1 MVKAWTEGVLGLRS
15 INPQVLEDLEDF
27 ILLQGFKNLSN
38 GDVKKRIEANVLER
52 RQRQHM
58 LMLEAAKEA
67 DSEEHKEGTVPNPV
81 KDGELEDKKRAF
93 MQPLR
98 PHERIWNFEIDE
110 EEEKV
115 DHVMRP
121 GADPRKSYID
131 GRVEALIANIETLGG
146 HIKVHNEEMW
156 KLLESHTC
164 DIFYG
169 QEKDLAS
176 SMKNYLATHGDKN

>member
-1 MVKAWTEGVLGLRS
+1 M
-15 INPQVLEDLEDF
+15 LEDLEDF

-38 GDVKKRIEANVLER
+38 KDVKARIEANVLER

-58 LMLEAAKEA
+58 LLLEAAKEA

-81 KDGELEDKKRAF
+81 KDGEAEDKKRAF

-98 PHERIWNFEIDE
+98 PHEKIWNFEIEE

-131 GRVEALIANIETLGG
+131 GRVEKLIAHIEALGVHITG
-146 HIKVHNEEMW
+146 HNGEMW
-156 KLLESHTC
+156 KLLEEKIC
-164 DIFYG
+164 DIFYS
-169 QEKDLAS
+169 QEKDLNS
-176 SMKNYLATHGDKN
+176 SMKNYLAAYGDKN